1 MSTTFDS
8 WINLSKSREQMDN
21 INKIQLEKIN
31 AAKLAVQ
38 SIKSNSIVGLGTGST
53 AKFAINFLSERIKN
67 DTLNGIYAVAS
78 SVESLNQAKL
88 LGIQTLDINSVETID
103 ITIDGA
109 DEFDP
114 DLNLIKGGGGAL
126 LREKILAS
134 ISNEVIII
142 TDSQKKVNQLGK
154 FPLPIEVMQI
164 AVNPILKK
172 LEKLHLNPELRK
184 TKTNEPFISDNSNYI
199 IDLKIGN
206 IKNVNSLDLELKS
219 IPGIV
224 ENGLFTKY
232 VTKVIMGSFN
242 EVSNWSR
249 NWKFN

>member
-1 MSTTFDS
+1 MDNKSK
-8 WINLSKSREQMDN
+8 INLEKS
-21 INKIQLEKIN
+21 N

-38 SIKSNSIVGLGTGST
+38 SIRSNSIVGLGTGST
-53 AKFAINFLSERIKN
+53 SKFAIDFLSERIKN
-67 DTLNGIYAVAS
+67 DNLIGIQAVAS
-78 SVESLNQAKL
+78 SLESLNQAKL

-109 DEFDP
+109 DEFDQ

-134 ISNEVIII
+134 MSNEVLII

-154 FPLPIEVMQI
+154 FPLPVEVMKI
-164 AVNPILKK
+164 AATPILKK
-172 LEKLHLNPELRK
+172 LQKLNLNPVLRK
-184 TKTNEPFISDNSNYI
+184 TKTNQPFISDNSNYI
-199 IDLKIGN
+199 IDLNIGKIE
-206 IKNVNSLDLELKS
+206 NVNDLDLELKS

-232 VTKVIMGSFN
+232 VTRVIMGSSN
-242 EVSNWSR
+242 EVIVFEKNT
-249 NWKFN
+249 NT